1 MVMATIAQ
9 MRAAARP
16 GLDDITERGFEFDE
30 VEHAEFVVAIFP
42 VLKPKIPR
50 VVPHLRLIIEGGF
63 IGEDLGEWV
72 HSQVVRISPSDL
84 KSSRGSTG
92 KNGSGGCRY
101 RRWKAPTAS
110 ACLTPSGSTPP
121 STRGPRI
128 FSPGRRLSSHPRLML
143 EREPPSGIHHE
154 RSHPTEVK
162 SPSPN
167 GDTRKVKK
175 RA

>member
-1 MVMATIAQ
+1 M
-9 MRAAARP
+9 
-16 GLDDITERGFEFDE
+16 
-30 VEHAEFVVAIFP
+30 
-42 VLKPKIPR
+42 
-50 VVPHLRLIIEGGF
+50 
-63 IGEDLGEWV
+63 WV

-92 KNGSGGCRY
+92 NGSGGCRY
-101 RRWKAPTAS
+101 QRWKAPTAS

-162 SPSPN
+162 SPLPQ
-167 GDTRKVKK
+167 RRYKK
-175 RA
+175 GQEEGLTF